1 MQATMTQPQTRA
13 KRQRSSFKGIGRAIK
28 YLTKYG
34 RQAALPYIF
43 LVIATLSQLAVPRM
57 IRNVIDAVTS
67 GFLADQVLQALDKI
81 PASFMSAALPKIL
94 EALSYDSATTLDQLK
109 ATLEADLNNA
119 PRALVTALVAIV
131 VFALLRGIF
140 SFLQAFWAEKNS
152 QSVAYDLRNDLY
164 AKIQGLSFAY
174 HDKNQTGQLMIRATD
189 DVEKVRLFIGQGLL
203 QLVGAVI
210 LLTGTVIILFSSNV
224 SLAWTAMPILPVAIV
239 LFGIFASISQP
250 LFTKVQQKLS
260 TLNTVLQENLAGVKV
275 IKAFTR
281 EKEQQTKF
289 RNAADDTMNQSIA
302 VSRLF
307 TFLFPLVFLIANL
320 GQAAILYVGGKQII
334 VGTLTI
340 GAWQEFS
347 LYLMYLFFPIMMFGM
362 IVTQMGQASASADRI
377 FEILDAKSDIVDK
390 PNAPKLPAVKGDVKF
405 ENVTFRYVGGGEPVL
420 KNVSFEANSGETIAL
435 LGATGSGKTSI
446 INLLPRFYDPNEGR
460 ITIDGHDLRDVT
472 IDSLRS
478 QIGIVLQETT
488 LFSGTIRENIAFGK
502 PDATLEEVQSAARS
516 AAAHDFIMSFPEGYD
531 THVGERGTTL
541 SGGQKQRVAIAR
553 ALLLDPRILILDDST
568 SSVDV
573 ATESHIQEA
582 LETLM
587 KGRTSFVIAQ
597 RISTVMNADKILVLE
612 KGEVVAQGKH
622 AQLMED
628 EPIYAEIYNSQILA
642 HQSDAAAEVT
652 L

>member
-1 MQATMTQPQTRA
+1 MQATITQTQPRA
-13 KRQRSSFKGIGRAIK
+13 KRPRPSFKGIGRAVR

-34 RQAALPYIF
+34 RQAALPYLF
-43 LVIATLSQLAVPRM
+43 LIIATLSQLAVPRM

-67 GFLADQVLQALDKI
+67 GYLADQVLQALEKI
-81 PASFMSAALPKIL
+81 PAAFMSAALPKIL
-94 EALSYDSATTLDQLK
+94 EALSYDSATTVDQLK
-109 ATLEADLNNA
+109 VTLEADVTNA
-119 PRALVTALVAIV
+119 PRALTTALVAIII
-131 VFALLRGIF
+131 FALLRGLF
-140 SFLQAFWAEKNS
+140 AFLQAFWAEKNS

-164 AKIQGLSFAY
+164 AKIQQLSFSY

-189 DVEKVRLFIGQGLL
+189 DVEKVRLFIGQALL
-203 QLVGAVI
+203 QLVGSII
-210 LLTGTVIILFSSNV
+210 LLTGTIIILFSSNV
-224 SLAWTAMPILPVAIV
+224 SLAWTAMPILPVALV
-239 LFGIFASISQP
+239 LFMIFGTISQP
-250 LFTKVQQKLS
+250 LFAKVQQKLS
-260 TLNTVLQENLAGVKV
+260 ALNTVLQENLAGIKV

-281 EKEQQTKF
+281 EKQQQKKF
-289 RNAADDTMNQSIA
+289 RIAVDDTMNQAIT

-334 VGTLTI
+334 VGTLSI

-347 LYLMYLFFPIMMFGM
+347 LYLMYLFFPIAQLGF
-362 IVTQMGQASASADRI
+362 IITQLGQASTSADRI

-390 PNAPKLPAVKGDVKF
+390 PNAETLPAVKGDVKF
-405 ENVTFRYVGGGEPVL
+405 NNVTFRYFGGGDPVL
-420 KNVSFEANSGETIAL
+420 KNVTFEAKSGETIAL

-446 INLLPRFYDPNEGR
+446 INLLPRFYDPSEGS
-460 ITIDGHDLRDVT
+460 ITIDGHDLRDIT
-472 IDSLRS
+472 LDSLRS

-488 LFSGTIRENIAFGK
+488 LFSGSIRDNIAFGK
-502 PDATLEEVQSAARS
+502 PEATLEEIQSAAKS
-516 AAAHDFIMSFPEGYD
+516 AAAHDFIMSFPDGYD

-553 ALLLDPRILILDDST
+553 ALLLNPRILILDDST

-597 RISTVMNADKILVLE
+597 RISTVMNADRILVLE
-612 KGEVVAQGKH
+612 KGEVVAQGRH
-622 AQLMED
+622 TQLMEE
-628 EPIYAEIYNSQILA
+628 EPIYAEIYNSQLLREE
-642 HQSDAAAEVT
+642 H
-652 L
+652 